1 MAMDG
6 SFSKYAT
13 TSAGDMGGASV
24 AALIG
29 RASIPFARTIKYGFC
44 QSRASL
50 TERYLLGSGGGMR
63 FLSGDAP
70 VSATLCILLGCEH
83 ETKAIAVPS
92 RKAASKHRDIYR
104 ILA

>member
-1 MAMDG
+1 MDG

-13 TSAGDMGGASV
+13 TSTGDMVGASV

-29 RASIPFARTIKYGFC
+29 RASIPFAFTIRYGFC

-50 TERYLLGSGGGMR
+50 TERYLLPSGGRMR

-70 VSATLCILLGCEH
+70 MSATLCLVMGCEQ
-83 ETKAIAVPS
+83 ETKAIAAH
-92 RKAASKHRDIYR
+92 RKAASRLRAMYR